1 MMPRKFSPGRCS
13 DIVQEARP
21 LRAAWQKTRLQEFP
35 PHDGARPRRSS
46 SGDPRQKHETD
57 GEQFEPALAR
67 TASSLELE
75 QNLQLAKITAI
86 QNMTSSCP
94 FMPWEGNLDN
104 PPIYLPSEKDGV
116 REVMS
121 ECSTTPDKGN
131 EAESR
136 ICTPISELSSD
147 EMEEGEQED
156 TTLKRGVR
164 HVARRDNVSHL
175 SIAKK
180 KASPTILKR
189 PGKRGSAYDADFPAP
204 SVSSRDRSRS
214 PVHDDRRCRELLYKK
229 ARLVL
234 RQMCYMRSRE
244 ELLFRAAVRFQHKRL
259 DLQEQ
264 HSMLVQ
270 KARSVGRKK
279 PDDMLDYM
287 SSMSSVSIL
296 REITN
301 GPLWRRHRHR
311 HDHRHHY
318 DSSRDSDTRTVHDDV
333 TSGTVRVGLAESQ
346 SVHDST
352 ANDDEPSTSKGIRKR
367 PNNHWHHNR
376 TGNLDGDSDSFASR
390 SQSSV
395 SSPTGKKRRKK
406 DGNAMKDD
414 DDEDDDEDSRSSSF
428 EDDDGDDD
436 DDADDE
442 TKKSSTKVDDDA
454 KSESSDDDSDSP
466 RNAGFYRKP

>member
-1 MMPRKFSPGRCS
+1 MLL
-13 DIVQEARP
+13 VYQ
-21 LRAAWQKTRLQEFP
+21 
-35 PHDGARPRRSS
+35 
-46 SGDPRQKHETD
+46 
-57 GEQFEPALAR
+57 
-67 TASSLELE
+67 
-75 QNLQLAKITAI
+75 
-86 QNMTSSCP
+86 
-94 FMPWEGNLDN
+94 
-104 PPIYLPSEKDGV
+104 
-116 REVMS
+116 
-121 ECSTTPDKGN
+121 
-131 EAESR
+131 
-136 ICTPISELSSD
+136 
-147 EMEEGEQED
+147 
-156 TTLKRGVR
+156 
-164 HVARRDNVSHL
+164 
-175 SIAKK
+175 
-180 KASPTILKR
+180 
-189 PGKRGSAYDADFPAP
+189 
-204 SVSSRDRSRS
+204 
-214 PVHDDRRCRELLYKK
+214 ELLYKK

-352 ANDDEPSTSKGIRKR
+352 ANDGKDGVSHVVSRSPIATRPAVNGDVSDASGKQSHFHFQTLNCHGSTDEPSTSKGIRKR

-406 DGNAMKDD
+406 DVTETACAQ
-414 DDEDDDEDSRSSSF
+414 SRAPAPGRPCVT
-428 EDDDGDDD
+428 DGKSVNSAVVA
-436 DDADDE
+436 ADDYLAALSFP
-442 TKKSSTKVDDDA
+442 TA
-454 KSESSDDDSDSP
+454 ARQHSP
-466 RNAGFYRKP
+466 VNCTLIGCLGPPFKFPDELRFAPSPLMIPVNFTRPAEGSAQRRRRKGF

>member
-214 PVHDDRRCRELLYKK
+214 PVHDDRRCR
-229 ARLVL
+229 
-234 RQMCYMRSRE
+234 
-244 ELLFRAAVRFQHKRL
+244 
-259 DLQEQ
+259 

-287 SSMSSVSIL
+287 SSMSSV
-296 REITN
+296 R
-301 GPLWRRHRHR
+301 
-311 HDHRHHY
+311 Y
-318 DSSRDSDTRTVHDDV
+318 
-333 TSGTVRVGLAESQ
+333 
-346 SVHDST
+346 
-352 ANDDEPSTSKGIRKR
+352 DEPSTSKGIRKR